1 MENPEAV
8 SKINS
13 FMISDII
20 ENGKKKNRDL
30 CVKFFLDK
38 EILKLVKGVA

>member
-13 FMISDII
+13 F
-20 ENGKKKNRDL
+20 
-30 CVKFFLDK
+30 KFFLDK